1 MGRRS
6 TKSSPATGAAPS
18 FDTVGVTILPGV
30 SLPEWAEPRE
40 DPEAMTAPELI
51 ADAGPVSQDM
61 AVEAVPEPPATPDWA
76 ATSGP
81 LQVPAQGA
89 APAPQHAP
97 EPAFA
102 MAGAAMVGAAAGT
115 VEAPPAYGQ
124 PPTAYGQAPT
134 GYGPPPTGYGPPAP
148 ASTPAAPAYMP
159 EPSRYPAAPTAGLV
173 APAAAPSSAVAAPAT
188 HLAPPAPRL
197 PADTAMQSPSAPVQ
211 AMPADPSDVAAHG
224 GPVAATGYGQSLEAG
239 GPSVADA
246 GLAPPPAR
254 PGTPPAPDAPT
265 ALAVNQESV
274 PPSQAF
280 SSQERESLSPQHI
293 ALLSWWADMMAAG
306 QFPAPASAAGPDG
319 TAPAESADGGRKRGF
334 PVKAAAL
341 SLVAVAA
348 LGAAAVAG
356 SVLNLGI

>member
-6 TKSSPATGAAPS
+6 TKSSPATGAALP

-30 SLPEWAEPRE
+30 SLPEWAEPPAE
-40 DPEAMTAPELI
+40 PLMASGPELI
-51 ADAGPVSQDM
+51 ADAGPMTQDM
-61 AVEAVPEPPATPDWA
+61 VVESAPEAPTAPERAAASAPP
-76 ATSGP
+76 
-81 LQVPAQGA
+81 QVPAQGA

-102 MAGAAMVGAAAGT
+102 MAGAGMVGAGAVGT
-115 VEAPPAYGQ
+115 VEAPTAYGQ
-124 PPTAYGQAPT
+124 SPSAYGQAPT

-159 EPSRYPAAPTAGLV
+159 EPSRYPAAPTPGLV
-173 APAAAPSSAVAAPAT
+173 APAAAQSSATSAPAT
-188 HLAPPAPRL
+188 HVAPPAPRL
-197 PADTAMQSPSAPVQ
+197 PSEAAMPSPSAPIH
-211 AMPADPSDVAAHG
+211 AMPAGPSDMAAHS
-224 GPVAATGYGQSLEAG
+224 GPTAATGYAQTLDVG
-239 GPSVADA
+239 GHCVADP

-254 PGTPPAPDAPT
+254 PGTPQAPNAQT
-265 ALAVNQESV
+265 AQAMDQESV

-306 QFPAPASAAGPDG
+306 QFPAPTSAAGPDG
-319 TAPAESADGGRKRGF
+319 TDPAEAAEGRRAF
-334 PVKAAAL
+334 PVKAAAV
-341 SLVAVAA
+341 SLLAVAA

-356 SVLNLGI
+356 SALNLGI